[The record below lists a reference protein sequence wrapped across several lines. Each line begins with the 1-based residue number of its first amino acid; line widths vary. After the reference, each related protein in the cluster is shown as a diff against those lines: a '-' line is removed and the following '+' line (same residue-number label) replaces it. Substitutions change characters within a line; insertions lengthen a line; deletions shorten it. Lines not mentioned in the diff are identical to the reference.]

1 LFLGRQRAGKR
12 RVRWSRRRR
21 ELNRSRWHRGFRKL
35 KRYSHDFIIV
45 LLVSLSFRYSPLQ
58 TGSGVE
64 VDREAECKIKWRE
77 FFSRPEVATS

>member
-1 LFLGRQRAGKR
+1 M
-12 RVRWSRRRR
+12 
-21 ELNRSRWHRGFRKL
+21 WHRGFRKL
-35 KRYSHDFIIV
+35 KRNRHDFIII

-77 FFSRPEVATS
+77 FFARPEVATSCGRVSENMSTEQMKKNG